1 VKKIGR
7 KLVILIGVLFSFN
20 TLLAK
25 ESIQVVAR
33 ANPSRVLVGQP
44 FILTLQVLSN
54 SSVTVDE
61 PVLPDLSAF
70 DLVGSWNSQSTS
82 SRLVQGPQGMEFE
95 TQKSM
100 DFNYQLIPQNSG
112 GQAVGSFKVQVD
124 GKTYSTK
131 PVQIEVTLDPSLVSP
146 PTGADQ
152 DDEVDEVEQM
162 FNQMLQRHRI
172 PTQPKVIPRN
182 LNDSFFIHLEIDKKE
197 AYVGE
202 QITVSWYLFTKGQ
215 ILGLDRLKFPDLKGF
230 WKEIIEEVPAL
241 NFTPEVINGVMYRK
255 ALLASHALFPIKEG
269 ISVIDEYKVKAT
281 VQVPTQSFGGLSYSE
296 PYSYQRS
303 SDRVEIKVKAIPKE
317 GQPLNFSGAVGF
329 FDVIG
334 TVSETQVPI
343 NQPFALTLRFEGQG
357 NAKLID
363 LPEVQWP
370 EGLEYFDQ
378 KSEARFFKNG
388 RSFREFEVLLIPRKN
403 GEIEIPSFNFSFFD
417 PERQEFYEKHT
428 QSIKIQVSG
437 EVINSLEAKEKS
449 ETAIANT
456 SGKVSLPPLGGRN
469 SGFNVYSIIIFLP
482 YFVFFILVVGLL
494 LIGVVFY
501 LELLRANKKQSWKEY
516 LDARVKL
523 IEKRAQKM
531 GSSDVATL
539 MTQTLSKLIGAAS
552 QQGANAQEFEK
563 LLDQSPPSLQVQ
575 IGSRL
580 KLSFEN
586 LEQLAY
592 APKSERDPNHDLK
605 EYLTEF
611 KDLSYK
617 ILTYLEA

>member
-1 VKKIGR
+1 MKKIGR